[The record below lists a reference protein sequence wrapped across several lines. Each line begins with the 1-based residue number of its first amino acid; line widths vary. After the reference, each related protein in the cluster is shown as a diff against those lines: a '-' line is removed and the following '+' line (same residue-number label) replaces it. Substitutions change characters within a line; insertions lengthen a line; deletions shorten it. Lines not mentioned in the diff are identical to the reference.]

1 MVLSYPEVIL
11 EDQEHPLPVMLVQV
25 FSKVLLGLV
34 YTLSLTQG

>member
-1 MVLSYPEVIL
+1 MVLSCPEVIL

-25 FSKVLLGLV
+25 FRKVLLGLV